1 MSFGAPQALSN
12 ITVLPPER
20 GSFPLDHDGE
30 CKSIMKDYLACMRK
44 SGGSSTKCRDLS
56 KKYLECRMERGLMA
70 PDKMENLGFHD
81 KTR

>member
-1 MSFGAPQALSN
+1 
-12 ITVLPPER
+12 
-20 GSFPLDHDGE
+20 
-30 CKSIMKDYLACMRK
+30 MKDYLACMRK